1 MRAERPSRDGRTA
14 SFADNLYPQDGQH
27 LPYFELNPAVRRTAR
42 AGRLPLGKPATFAS
56 SLQAPGTRPAKTM
69 LHSLV
74 KAAKFDRRP
83 KRSQEHNPF
92 VLGAPPHAPLMRRPR
107 RGRRF
112 YESRYSL
119 SPQSPANGSAQSTA
133 QIQAPCSAQRGAKT
147 VTGFRTRRTVAAQS
161 TAVRFRSRSAG
172 AARHPKDGRATE
184 FSHTVEFFRAPARF
198 ILFRLTPK

>member
-1 MRAERPSRDGRTA
+1 MSSDELQSTA
-14 SFADNLYPQDGQH
+14 GAAANCATLRVEEATPLSLPQSIGFGLSPIPPKPLRGLGDK
-27 LPYFELNPAVRRTAR
+27 
-42 AGRLPLGKPATFAS
+42 AGDPLGRKSTTHS
-56 SLQAPGTRPAKTM
+56 S
-69 LHSLV
+69 S
-74 KAAKFDRRP
+74 
-83 KRSQEHNPF
+83 
-92 VLGAPPHAPLMRRPR
+92 APPHAPLMRRPR

-133 QIQAPCSAQRGAKT
+133 QIQAPYSAQRGAKT
-147 VTGFRTRRTVAAQS
+147 VPGFRTRRTVAAQS
-161 TAVRFRSRSAG
+161 TAASLRLRSRSAG